1 MENKIFEEIGFSQG
15 EVKVYF
21 ALIKLGESTIGPLAK
36 ESRVTA
42 AKVYPILDK
51 LKEKG
56 LITYVIKSG
65 TKYFQAFNPKRILDY
80 LNEKKKKIN
89 EQEEEMEKILPEIIS
104 RTGSETKQSATI
116 YESLNGLKTLYDEML
131 EYMKKT
137 KEDFIAFTMGEE
149 YKSEE
154 INRFFDYYDTK
165 RKELGIKIKLIGI
178 EYQREF
184 FKKVY
189 KPKPYI
195 QIKFLPYTLP
205 RGVIIFSDKIAILSW
220 EKVPT
225 AFVIQSKTIAESY
238 KKFFWDMWKIAK
250 K

>member
-1 MENKIFEEIGFSQG
+1 MDNKIFEEMGFSQG
-15 EVKVYF
+15 EIKVYL
-21 ALIKLGESTIGPLAK
+21 ALIKFGESTIGPLSR
-36 ESRVTA
+36 ESGVTA

-56 LITYVIKSG
+56 LVTYVIKSG

-80 LNEKKKKIN
+80 LDEKKKKISK
-89 EQEEEMEKILPEIIS
+89 QQQEMEKIIPEMVS
-104 RTGSETKQSATI
+104 DSARTKQSAVI
-116 YESLNGLKTLYDEML
+116 YESLNGLRTLYDEML
-131 EYMKKT
+131 DYMKKN

-178 EYQREF
+178 AYQREF
-184 FKKVY
+184 FKKIY
-189 KPKPYI
+189 KKKPYI
-195 QIKFLPYTLP
+195 EIKFLPYTLP

-220 EKVPT
+220 EKIPT
-225 AFVIQSKTIAESY
+225 AFVIQSKAIADSY
-238 KKFFWDMWKIAK
+238 RKFFEDMWKIAK